1 MLSASPEYIKIPF
14 RFVACRLIF
23 KELET
28 MNESSQILD
37 PVSHV
42 MECFRLRGDSE
53 YGKEAVSQIEHA
65 LQTAYAAEQMGGSPQ
80 FVTACL
86 LHDVGH
92 LLHDLPEDAPDH
104 NIDDEHEQLGAA
116 WLYEYFLPEVVEP
129 IRLHV
134 AAKRYLCAVDSE
146 YFSRLSPPSVQS
158 LELQGGPMTPAQA
171 SHFESHPHF
180 KSAIALRRLDDQA
193 KIPNL
198 PTPPLSHYRDHL
210 TQSLIV
216 GPAK

>member
-1 MLSASPEYIKIPF
+1 MNCS
-14 RFVACRLIF
+14 V
-23 KELET
+23 EL
-28 MNESSQILD
+28 LD

-65 LQTAYAAEQMGGSPQ
+65 LQTAFAAEQMGGTPQ
-80 FVTACL
+80 FIAACL

-104 NIDDEHEQLGAA
+104 DIDDQHEQLGAA
-116 WLYEYFLPEVVEP
+116 WLYMYFLPEVVDP

-146 YFSRLSPPSVQS
+146 YFSKLSAPSVQS
-158 LELQGGPMTPAQA
+158 LELQGGPMTPSQA
-171 SHFESHPHF
+171 AHFKLHPHF
-180 KSAIALRRLDDQA
+180 KSALALRRLDDQA
-193 KIPNL
+193 KTPNL

-210 TQSLIV
+210 SQSLV
-216 GPAK
+216 ARPAN

>member
-1 MLSASPEYIKIPF
+1 M
-14 RFVACRLIF
+14 
-23 KELET
+23 T
-28 MNESSQILD
+28 ESVKLLD

-53 YGKEAVSQIEHA
+53 YGKEAVTQIEHA
-65 LQTAYAAEQMGGSPQ
+65 LQTAFAAEQAGGTPQ
-80 FVTACL
+80 FIAACL

-92 LLHDLPEDAPDH
+92 LLHDLPVDAPDH
-104 NIDDEHEQLGAA
+104 DIDDQHEQLGAA

-146 YFSRLSPPSVQS
+146 YFSKLSPPSVQS

-171 SHFESHPHF
+171 AHFESHPHF
-180 KSAIALRRLDDQA
+180 KAAIELRRLDDQA
-193 KIPNL
+193 KIPHL
-198 PTPPLSHYRDHL
+198 QTPPLSHYRDHL

-216 GPAK
+216 RPSI